1 MKHSAASLLLF
12 LLCAAS
18 LPAQNAYRAL
28 FIGNSYTYANDLPG
42 LIRDLTL
49 AGGDTLAHESSAPG
63 GYTFQNHSTNTTT
76 LNFLAT
82 PGWDY
87 VILQEQSQ
95 RPSFPQSQVQQEVYP
110 YASILDSLAHV
121 SSPCAQ
127 TVFYMTWG
135 RKFGDSQNCQ
145 FWPPVCTYEGMQVEL
160 RRSYLNMTQQN
171 SAIVAPVGIAW
182 WEAMRRDS
190 SIELYVSDQ
199 SHPSLEGS
207 YLAACVFY
215 AAMYRSS
222 PVGLSFRAGLD
233 SLKASFYQTVAADI
247 VFDSLTTWRIGLDD
261 PQAAF
266 STSLN
271 NATATFTD
279 ASLNAT
285 SWTWDFGDGSAQST
299 VQNPVHTYATSGT
312 YIVQLYASDG
322 CSTSA
327 LAQMVQITIVGQP
340 DPFADLQLSP
350 NPSTGRVQL
359 QGTWPSSEALTW
371 TLRDLQGRTLRI
383 GNLPANTSVDHALD
397 FSAVTAGTYL
407 LELSSATHAHT
418 MRLVLR

>member
-1 MKHSAASLLLF
+1 MKHTAASLLLF

-18 LPAQNAYRAL
+18 LPAQDAYRAL

-49 AGGDTLAHESSAPG
+49 SGGDTLAHESSAPG
-63 GYTFQNHSTNTTT
+63 GYTFQGHSTNATT
-76 LNFLAT
+76 LNYLAM

-95 RPSFPQSQVQQEVYP
+95 RPSFPQGQVQQQVYP

-135 RKFGDSQNCQ
+135 RKYGDSQNCQ
-145 FWPPVCTYEGMQVEL
+145 NWPPVCTFEGMQVEL
-160 RRSYLNMTQQN
+160 RRSYLNMAQQN
-171 SAIVAPVGIAW
+171 GAIVAPVGIAW
-182 WEAMRRDS
+182 WEAIRRDS
-190 SIELYVSDQ
+190 TIELYVSDG

-233 SLKASFYQTVAADI
+233 SVKATFYQDVAADI
-247 VFDSLTTWRIGLDD
+247 VFDSLTTWRIGLND

-285 SWTWDFGDGSAQST
+285 SWTWDFGDGSAPSSA
-299 VQNPVHTYATSGT
+299 QNPVHTYPASGT
-312 YIVQLYASDG
+312 YTVTLTVGDG
-322 CSTSA
+322 CSTSVLTQA
-327 LAQMVQITIVGQP
+327 VQVVIVGLP
-340 DPFADLQLSP
+340 DAFAGLQLTP
-350 NPSTGRVQL
+350 NPSTGLVQL
-359 QGTWPSSEALTW
+359 KGTWPSSEPLTW

-383 GNLPANTSVDHALD
+383 GSLPATQSVDHALD

-418 MRLVLR
+418 MRLLLR